1 MAHVSPPLEAI
12 VLAAGSGTR
21 FGGGKLTHPWR
32 GGALIDGA
40 LAAALAAPVR
50 GVTLVTG
57 ADAGVAPAARAY
69 AEGRGEAARLR
80 IVHCARHELGM
91 GESLACGAR
100 SLAAGAAGVFV
111 FLGDMPLIPA
121 GVARSL
127 AEKVRRGAAAA
138 APAHAGLRGH
148 PVLFGAELVPAL
160 RSLSGDAGARAILQ
174 GLGARLAI
182 VPCDEPGV
190 LVDVDRPD
198 DLPAAGPGGPPER

>member
-1 MAHVSPPLEAI
+1 MARVSPPFEAI

-50 GVTLVTG
+50 SVTLVTG
-57 ADAGVAPAARAY
+57 ADAGVAPAALAF

-100 SLAAGAAGVFV
+100 SLAAGASGVFV
-111 FLGDMPLIPA
+111 FLGDMPLIATVILRP
-121 GVARSL
+121 L
-127 AEKVRRGAAAA
+127 ALALARGASAA
-138 APAHAGLRGH
+138 APVFSGRRGH
-148 PVLFGAELVPAL
+148 PVLFSRTLFPDLLALAGDQGAKSVL
-160 RSLSGDAGARAILQ
+160 D
-174 GLGARLAI
+174 GLGGRLAL
-182 VPCDEPGV
+182 VESPDEGV
-190 LVDVDRPD
+190 LFDVDFGTD
-198 DLPAAGPGGPPER
+198 GPR